1 MDSKNKNLSNEAPKK
16 MNYPLFIANVF
27 AIPFIP
33 LILIIEVSVA
43 CVFVPPILALQYAND
58 SNSTVETVLKKK
70 IESYDDKIKSYKRFS
85 THSGNIYKSEKFD
98 ADEKYCTALKEAYIS
113 LLSRKS
119 SVELESRY
127 HHKSTMK
134 DYLFKLDK
142 ASALAK
148 LQNEMNDA
156 KKNML
161 LRCVIEDTVTINP
174 LH

>member
-1 MDSKNKNLSNEAPKK
+1 MDNSNKPAFKERKPMSIGFKCLNIIA
-16 MNYPLFIANVF
+16 LFG
-27 AIPFIP
+27 
-33 LILIIEVSVA
+33 ILPMAALCFS
-43 CVFVPPILALQYAND
+43 LALPLAPFVVLKYVAV

-70 IESYDDKIKSYKRFS
+70 IESYDDKIKSYERFS
-85 THSGNIYKSEKFD
+85 THSGNNYKSEQFD
-98 ADEKYCTALKEAYIS
+98 ADVKYCTALKEAYIS

-119 SVELESRY
+119 SVELENRY

-134 DYLFKLDK
+134 DYVFKLDK

-161 LRCVIEDTVTINP
+161 MRCVIEDTVTINP